1 MADIV
6 DIKLLICG
14 LVKSRR
20 KVFVSTS
27 RFPLNLLQMGAD
39 ETQVFDLF
47 YRLTKRLYKRLYLV
61 RVHHRL
67 FGQELKLGH
76 LPTHFLFG
84 GISQDMSLNLL

>member
-1 MADIV
+1 MADV
-6 DIKLLICG
+6 DIKLLIYG

-47 YRLTKRLYKRLYLV
+47 YRQTKRLYLV

>member
-47 YRLTKRLYKRLYLV
+47 YRQTKRQYLV
-61 RVHHRL
+61 RVHNRL
-67 FGQELKLGH
+67 FGQGLKLGH
-76 LPTHFLFG
+76 LPTHVILG
-84 GISQDMSLNLL
+84 GISEDMSLNLL